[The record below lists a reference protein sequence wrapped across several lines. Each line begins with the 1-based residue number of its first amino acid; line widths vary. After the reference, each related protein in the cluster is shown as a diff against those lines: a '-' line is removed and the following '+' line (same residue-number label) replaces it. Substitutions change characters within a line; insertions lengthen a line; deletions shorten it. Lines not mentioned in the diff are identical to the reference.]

1 MAQENGK
8 RFVISRAT
16 MKSIKAMDREKLS
29 EYITGIYI
37 EGFKNGRKKSTPD
50 DILKAFREVLIS
62 VDSIGPTRADA
73 IMKKFS
79 QFFGVDS
86 VGAPQEAEQEAK
98 ESAEKTEESEADDNG
113 TEEKPSAE

>member
-37 EGFKNGRKKSTPD
+37 EGFKAGRKKSTPD

-86 VGAPQEAEQEAK
+86 EGTPQEGAK
-98 ESAEKTEESEADDNG
+98 QAEESEEQTDEND
-113 TEEKPSAE
+113 